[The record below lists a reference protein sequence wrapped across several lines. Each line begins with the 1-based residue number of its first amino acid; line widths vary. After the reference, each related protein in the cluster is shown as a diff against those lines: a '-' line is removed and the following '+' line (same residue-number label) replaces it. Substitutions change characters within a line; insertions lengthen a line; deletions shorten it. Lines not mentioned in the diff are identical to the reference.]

1 MKVEYNE
8 SASYITSKQSENS
21 SNKDNSPD
29 QIDSISPA
37 PKVDQFYGCIKV
49 VYQIRYN
56 FCTGWN

>member
-49 VYQIRYN
+49 VY
-56 FCTGWN
+56 

>member
-8 SASYITSKQSENS
+8 SASFITSKHSENS

-37 PKVDQFYGCIKV
+37 PKVDQLRGCI
-49 VYQIRYN
+49 
-56 FCTGWN
+56 